1 MRILNNEPMS
11 RHTTFRVGGPAAE
24 YRIPESPEEL
34 QTLVTELHRE
44 NRPYRI
50 LGNGSDLLV
59 SDAGVPELVI
69 EIRDALS
76 GISLS
81 EAATENGGRV
91 LHVLSGTL
99 LSQAA
104 AYAQKEGLSGME
116 ALHGI
121 PGTVGGALVMNA
133 GAYGTEIRDVL
144 LRCEV
149 LTKEGERQVMPAADL
164 ALSYR
169 HSCIPEKGYVVLS
182 ADFLLRPGDP
192 AEILRKM
199 QDYRQRRAEK
209 QPLNKPSAG
218 STFKR
223 PAGHFAGKL
232 IEEAGLRGY
241 RLGGAAVSEKHC
253 GFVVNEDRATAAEL
267 YQLIRQV
274 SDRVYDHS
282 GVRLEPEV
290 KFWGSF

>member
-1 MRILNNEPMS
+1 MRILKNEPMS

-34 QTLVTELHRE
+34 QDLITALYQEG
-44 NRPYRI
+44 NPYRI

-59 SDAGVPELVI
+59 ADAGVPELVI
-69 EIRDALS
+69 ELRDTFS
-76 GISLS
+76 GITIS
-81 EAATENGGRV
+81 EIAAEDGSRV

-99 LSQAA
+99 LSQVAA
-104 AYAQKEGLSGME
+104 FAQKQGLSGMA

-144 LRCEV
+144 LQCEV
-149 LTKEGERQVMPAADL
+149 LTKEGERKTLSAEALEL
-164 ALSYR
+164 AYR

-182 ADFLLRPGDP
+182 ADFRLQPGDP
-192 AEILRKM
+192 AEILREM
-199 QDYRQRRAEK
+199 QDYQKRRAEK

-223 PAGHFAGKL
+223 PEGYFAGKL
-232 IEEAGLRGY
+232 IEDAGLRGY

-253 GFVVNEDRATAAEL
+253 GFVVNEEQATAAEL

-274 SDRVYDHS
+274 SDRVYENS

>member
-1 MRILNNEPMS
+1 MKMLKNEPMS
-11 RHTTFRVGGPAAE
+11 RHTTFRVGGPAAA
-24 YRIPESPEEL
+24 YRIPESPAEL
-34 QTLVTELHRE
+34 QTLLTELHRE
-44 NRPYRI
+44 GRPYRV

-59 SDAGVPELVI
+59 SDAGVSETVI
-69 EIRDALS
+69 EIRDSLS

-81 EAATENGGRV
+81 EEAAEDGSRV
-91 LHVLSGTL
+91 LHVFSGTL

-104 AYAQKEGLSGME
+104 AFAQKQGLSGME

-149 LTKEGERQVMPAADL
+149 LTKGGERIVLPAAALD
-164 ALSYR
+164 LSYR

-182 ADFLLRPGDP
+182 ADFRLQPGDP
-192 AEILRKM
+192 AEILRAM
-199 QDYRQRRAEK
+199 QDYQKRRAEK

-223 PAGHFAGKL
+223 PEGHFAGKL
-232 IEEAGLRGY
+232 IEDAGLRGY

-253 GFVVNEDRATAAEL
+253 GFVVNEDQATAAEI

-274 SDRVYDHS
+274 SDRVYIHS

>member
-1 MRILNNEPMS
+1 MRILKNEPMS

-34 QTLVTELHRE
+34 QVLITELHQE
-44 NRPYRI
+44 GRPYRI

-59 SDAGVPELVI
+59 ADAGVPELVI
-69 EIRDALS
+69 ELRDTFS
-76 GISLS
+76 GITLS
-81 EAATENGGRV
+81 EIAAEDGSRV

-104 AYAQKEGLSGME
+104 AFAQKQGLSGMA

-144 LRCEV
+144 LQCEV
-149 LTKEGERQVMPAADL
+149 LTREGERKTLPAAAL
-164 ALSYR
+164 ELSYR
-169 HSCIPEKGYVVLS
+169 HSCIPEKDYVVLS
-182 ADFLLRPGDP
+182 ADFRLQPGDP
-192 AEILRKM
+192 AEILREM
-199 QDYRQRRAEK
+199 QDYQKRRAEK

-223 PAGHFAGKL
+223 PEGYFAGKL
-232 IEEAGLRGY
+232 IEDAGLRGY

-253 GFVVNEDRATAAEL
+253 GFVVNEDQATATEL
-267 YQLIRQV
+267 YQLIWQV
-274 SDRVYDHS
+274 SDRVQMHS